1 MEEAWAAAEA
11 ARLAALEG
19 WLDLSTL
26 DGLFTS
32 AKNILNE
39 EYPMIMFVT
48 GGESKEVSITVA
60 VDPLYEE
67 MSFVENFGQAS
78 KFATFDRESG
88 EILIEPSESM
98 IGEYV
103 LRLEISLDTL
113 AYVKTMYLS
122 VQSPLTED
130 STEDEATS
138 IPVSSTND

>member
-1 MEEAWAAAEA
+1 
-11 ARLAALEG
+11 
-19 WLDLSTL
+19 
-26 DGLFTS
+26 
-32 AKNILNE
+32 
-39 EYPMIMFVT
+39 
-48 GGESKEVSITVA
+48 
-60 VDPLYEE
+60 
-67 MSFVENFGQAS
+67 
-78 KFATFDRESG
+78 
-88 EILIEPSESM
+88 M